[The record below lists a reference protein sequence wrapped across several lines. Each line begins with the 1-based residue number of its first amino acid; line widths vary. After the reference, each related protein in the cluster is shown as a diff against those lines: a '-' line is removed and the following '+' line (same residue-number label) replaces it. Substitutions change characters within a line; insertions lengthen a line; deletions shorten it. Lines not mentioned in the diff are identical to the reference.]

1 MSDRITKIIGYGLLL
16 AFIAQYALSIPVPF
30 LHELQVQEEYRRW
43 SGLFLILY
51 ILFQWLLTLVR
62 LRKPHGKASDRLL
75 SIHKW
80 SGALMPLAFYVH
92 AHNLG
97 FGYLMILAITFFFT
111 FFLGLLN
118 TNVIRAWGQNAFR
131 LWYVIHILGTVV
143 ITVLSFLHIWVVFYY
158 K

>member
-1 MSDRITKIIGYGLLL
+1 MSDRLAKIIGYGLLIGFAL
-16 AFIAQYALSIPVPF
+16 QYLFSVPFPF
-30 LHELQVQEEYRRW
+30 LHELQVQESYRRW
-43 SGLFLILY
+43 SGLLLLVY
-51 ILFQWLLTLVR
+51 ILFQWFLTLAR
-62 LRKPHGKASDRLL
+62 IRKPNGKTSDRFL

-80 SGALMPLAFYVH
+80 SGAFMPLVFYLH

-118 TNVIRAWGQNAFR
+118 TSIIRSWGQSAFR
-131 LWYVIHILGTVV
+131 LWYITHILGTVI
-143 ITVLSFLHIWVVFYY
+143 ITVLSFLHVWVVFYY